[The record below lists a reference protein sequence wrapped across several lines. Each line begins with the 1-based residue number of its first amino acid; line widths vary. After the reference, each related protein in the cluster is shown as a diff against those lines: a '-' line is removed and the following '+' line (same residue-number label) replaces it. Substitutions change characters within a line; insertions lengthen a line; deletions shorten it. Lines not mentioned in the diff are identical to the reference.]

1 MVCDAS
7 ITSKSQENSPF
18 YRSVWP
24 GLKLNFSHQSKGRF
38 YINNITIFLEIQDEL
53 WF

>member
-7 ITSKSQENSPF
+7 ITSKLQEKGLF

-24 GLKLNFSHQSKGRF
+24 GLYAGGTNRASYVSLARCVIGS
-38 YINNITIFLEIQDEL
+38 L
-53 WF
+53 